1 MRSAPN
7 RFQAS
12 PRWLV
17 GAVAFAVSA
26 TLAAPTWSAEPG
38 TAGFLSLRMGA
49 GARYSAMGDVG
60 VSLARDATAAYW
72 NPASLN
78 GVETTSL
85 ALQHNEWISSVRV
98 ESFSLAHATDL
109 GVFGLHFSGLYMD
122 EIERRTNASTIPE
135 GHFNVYEI
143 AVQGAWGHRLF
154 ASERLGIIDF
164 GVGVK
169 GLYSGLDDETASGW
183 AVDVGGRLR
192 TRIEGLTFAAAGQHL
207 GPDVTFI
214 QESFKLPA
222 SMRVGADYSRP
233 VPAWKGDFTLAYD
246 LEIVNDDALRNHVGG
261 ELGYHDLVSLRV
273 GYKGGFDTQG
283 ATFGVGVRRAGY
295 RFDYSFADV
304 SADLGDGHR
313 FSLGI
318 DL

>member
-1 MRSAPN
+1 MAI
-7 RFQAS
+7 AT
-12 PRWLV
+12 V
-17 GAVAFAVSA
+17 AVCAGEA
-26 TLAAPTWSAEPG
+26 WSAEPG
-38 TAGFLSLRMGA
+38 TAGFLSLRLGA

-72 NPASLN
+72 NPASLTA
-78 GVETTSL
+78 VETTSL
-85 ALQHNEWISSVRV
+85 GLQHSEWISSVRV

-122 EIERRTNASTIPE
+122 EIERRTVASTIPE

-143 AVQGAWGHRLF
+143 AVQGAWGHHLF
-154 ASERLGIIDF
+154 ESERLGEFDF

-169 GLYSGLDDETASGW
+169 GLFSGLDDETARGW
-183 AVDVGGRLR
+183 AVDVGVRLL
-192 TRIEGLTFAAAGQHL
+192 TRIDGLTFAAAGQHL

-222 SMRVGADYSRP
+222 SMRVGADYSSR
-233 VPAWKGDFTLAYD
+233 VPSWKGDFTLVYD
-246 LEIVNDDALRNHVGG
+246 LEVVNDDALRSHVGG
-261 ELGYHDLVSLRV
+261 ELGYQDLVSLRA

-283 ATFGVGVRRAGY
+283 ATFGVGVRKAGY
-295 RFDYSFADV
+295 RFDYSFADIA
-304 SADLGDGHR
+304 ADLGNGHR